1 MFSSGPTNS
10 IRDVMFLSDN
20 KDGIVVDIG
29 ETTTD
34 VGVLVKGFP
43 REASSQVKVI
53 KLYVIFNAGN
63 FVDYH
68 NTCTVHLL
76 VYQSDNLAN
85 DEEID
90 QFDNFFLLITIV
102 PAITALPLLMY
113 CTCMCMLYICIV
125 YMYLSYLQV

>member
-1 MFSSGPTNS
+1 ML
-10 IRDVMFLSDN
+10 VFLL
-20 KDGIVVDIG
+20 KD
-29 ETTTD
+29 
-34 VGVLVKGFP
+34 
-43 REASSQVKVI
+43 SQVKVI